1 MDALCLSSPPLSL
14 NPLSAHLLSLKS
26 PTLLSKPPTF
36 SLRFSTSPQF
46 FKCSPLGSHH
56 LRKTLVARS
65 GVMGMLFSERIVF
78 LGHTI
83 DDLVADLVISELLL
97 LDAQDPTK
105 DIKLFINSP
114 GGSHRAAMALYDI
127 IRVVRADV
135 STVAMGI
142 AASSASIILGAGT
155 KGKRLAM
162 PNARIMMCQPLGGAS
177 GPVTELEFETKE
189 LKQNK
194 ADVIKIISD
203 ITGHTLEQVE
213 KDIDK
218 DRYMSPIEAV
228 EYGII
233 DDVID
238 RDSIV
243 PLMPIPEF
251 RRDKRFPNEF
261 SNIDLEPDV
270 PDDEIY

>member
-1 MDALCLSSPPLSL
+1 MAAPQAPP
-14 NPLSAHLLSLKS
+14 P
-26 PTLLSKPPTF
+26 
-36 SLRFSTSPQF
+36 
-46 FKCSPLGSHH
+46 
-56 LRKTLVARS
+56 ARS
-65 GVMGMLFSERIVF
+65 GVGDGDVMGMLFRERIVF
-78 LGHTI
+78 LGHEI
-83 DDLVADLVISELLL
+83 DDFVADLVVSQLLL

-114 GGSHRAAMALYDI
+114 GGSHSAAMALYDV

-177 GPVTELEFETKE
+177 GPVNELEIETKE

-194 ADVIKIISD
+194 ANVIKIISD

-213 KDIDK
+213 KDIDE

-243 PLMPIPEF
+243 PRMPIPEF
-251 RRDKRFPNEF
+251 RRDKRFPHEF
-261 SNIDLEPDV
+261 SNIVDNLEPDV

>member
-1 MDALCLSSPPLSL
+1 MLYETKCWPI
-14 NPLSAHLLSLKS
+14 KIQE
-26 PTLLSKPPTF
+26 T
-36 SLRFSTSPQF
+36 TS
-46 FKCSPLGSHH
+46 G
-56 LRKTLVARS
+56 
-65 GVMGMLFSERIVF
+65 
-78 LGHTI
+78 
-83 DDLVADLVISELLL
+83 
-97 LDAQDPTK
+97 QDECNG
-105 DIKLFINSP
+105 DENVEVDVW
-114 GGSHRAAMALYDI
+114 AAMALFDV
-127 IRVVRADV
+127 IRLVRADV

-177 GPVTELEFETKE
+177 GSVTDLEIETKE

-194 ADVIKIISD
+194 ADVIKVISD

-213 KDIDK
+213 KDIDE

-238 RDSIV
+238 RDTIV

-270 PDDEIY
+270 PDVEIY